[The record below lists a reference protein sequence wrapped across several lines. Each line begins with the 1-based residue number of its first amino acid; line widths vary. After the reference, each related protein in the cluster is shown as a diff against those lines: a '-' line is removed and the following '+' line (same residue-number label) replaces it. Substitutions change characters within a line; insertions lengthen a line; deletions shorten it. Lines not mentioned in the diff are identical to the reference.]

1 MDNPGA
7 FWYILYQEYTTD
19 GEDSDTGRKAELKQ
33 LKGLSLIFN
42 YKDINE
48 K

>member
-1 MDNPGA
+1 M
-7 FWYILYQEYTTD
+7 ILYQECARD

-33 LKGLSLIFN
+33 LKGLFLIFN